1 MTALQELFP
10 QLLLWATIFS
20 LGTLLATLVAVPL
33 VIARLPEDYFVG
45 PQRASRHTRR
55 SPLTVFLVIL
65 KNALGA
71 MLALLGLLMLVTPG
85 QGLLTLMAGLLLMNF
100 PGKFHLEQA
109 VVARPGV
116 FRALN
121 WLRRSR
127 GQSEFQPPHPP
138 SS

>member
-1 MTALQELFP
+1 MTTLQALFP

-33 VIARLPEDYFVG
+33 VIARLPQNYFVE
-45 PQRASRHTRR
+45 PQRASRYTQR
-55 SPLTVFLVIL
+55 SALTVIFVVL
-65 KNALGA
+65 KNLLGA
-71 MLALLGLLMLVTPG
+71 ALALLGLLMLVTPG

-100 PGKFHLEQA
+100 PGKFHLERA

-127 GQSEFQPPHPP
+127 GLSEFQPPHAP
-138 SS
+138 SD